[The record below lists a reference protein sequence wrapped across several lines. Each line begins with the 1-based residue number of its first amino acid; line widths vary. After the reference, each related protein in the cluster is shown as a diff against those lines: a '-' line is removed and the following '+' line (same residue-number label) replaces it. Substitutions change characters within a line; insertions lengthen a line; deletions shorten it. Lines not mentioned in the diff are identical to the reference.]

1 MMADQ
6 IMFAFFGLLIA
17 ILMTMVAFSGGG
29 GDYFGQYIGCYCKR
43 VNLGSDCYTPLLIR
57 KEIENDS

>member
-1 MMADQ
+1 MSIETVQFIDQ

-29 GDYFGQYIGCYCKR
+29 GDYFG
-43 VNLGSDCYTPLLIR
+43 
-57 KEIENDS
+57 